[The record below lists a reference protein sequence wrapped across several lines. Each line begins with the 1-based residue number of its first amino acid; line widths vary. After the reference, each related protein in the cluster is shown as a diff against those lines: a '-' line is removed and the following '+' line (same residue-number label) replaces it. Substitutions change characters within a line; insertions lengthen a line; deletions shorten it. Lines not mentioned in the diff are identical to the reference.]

1 MEEEEEEEE
10 EYAWNFLVREQ
21 YLQWCNLF
29 HALFLIFFRFLQKVM
44 NIINII
50 ASWFYVL
57 WGSLLKYSKEPSE
70 LQRTARLLRYHFK
83 RV

>member
-1 MEEEEEEEE
+1 MVLALPRSKILEERIAMEEEEEE

-50 ASWFYVL
+50 AS
-57 WGSLLKYSKEPSE
+57 
-70 LQRTARLLRYHFK
+70 
-83 RV
+83 

>member
-50 ASWFYVL
+50 AS
-57 WGSLLKYSKEPSE
+57 
-70 LQRTARLLRYHFK
+70 
-83 RV
+83 